1 MIALLLLLALVFIKK
16 NFEQCLDV
24 PFGNL
29 SNNIYFFSFFRTYFN
44 IVIIIMIIKISSWAS
59 CRIKTETL
67 STIY

>member
-29 SNNIYFFSFFRTYFN
+29 SNIYNFFSFFSLFN
-44 IVIIIMIIKISSWAS
+44 IVKVTA
-59 CRIKTETL
+59 
-67 STIY
+67 